1 MKTIAMCALL
11 AALAFGLLPG
21 NRDEAAAP
29 DEGLVLL
36 VETQQDA
43 QAPQKASSAR
53 QNESEKAAVQTAP
66 DAQTVRLLDG
76 GAVTALSMEDYLTGV
91 LLSEMPAD
99 FEPEARKAQA
109 VAARTFTCRKLLQ
122 PKHENADVCA
132 DFSCCQAWTS
142 REQLRQKY
150 GASFDAVWSA
160 AREAVRQTAGEV
172 LTYDG
177 QLILSNDTTRGLI
190 DTYNNFLGL
199 NIGDSPLTL
208 IRNAWAVGAIGIV
221 IGAILIPLLS
231 AATQWINVKLMPQ
244 QPTTNGNDQAS
255 TMAQSMKTMNMVMPL
270 MSAWFC
276 FTLPAGMGL
285 YWIAGSVVR
294 GIQQVVINRHI
305 DKMDFD
311 DIIKKNSVKS
321 AKKLEKMKAAQEKMN
336 AYANM
341 STRNIQS
348 KANSGNVGSADQKSQ
363 TVDSSGESTKPV
375 NAKPG
380 SMMAKAN
387 MVRQYN
393 EKNNNGSKDN

>member
-53 QNESEKAAVQTAP
+53 QNQSEKAAVQTAP

-99 FEPEARKAQA
+99 FETEARKAQA

-132 DFSCCQAWTS
+132 EASCCQAWTS

-177 QLILSNDTTRGLI
+177 QLIDAVYFSCSGGATEAAVAVWGTDVPYLQAVESPGEEAAPRFPRGRSSRRRNSLSG
-190 DTYNNFLGL
+190 
-199 NIGDSPLTL
+199 
-208 IRNAWAVGAIGIV
+208 
-221 IGAILIPLLS
+221 
-231 AATQWINVKLMPQ
+231 
-244 QPTTNGNDQAS
+244 
-255 TMAQSMKTMNMVMPL
+255 
-270 MSAWFC
+270 
-276 FTLPAGMGL
+276 
-285 YWIAGSVVR
+285 
-294 GIQQVVINRHI
+294 
-305 DKMDFD
+305 
-311 DIIKKNSVKS
+311 
-321 AKKLEKMKAAQEKMN
+321 
-336 AYANM
+336 
-341 STRNIQS
+341 
-348 KANSGNVGSADQKSQ
+348 
-363 TVDSSGESTKPV
+363 
-375 NAKPG
+375 
-380 SMMAKAN
+380 
-387 MVRQYN
+387 
-393 EKNNNGSKDN
+393 

>member
-53 QNESEKAAVQTAP
+53 QNQSEKAAVQTAP

-132 DFSCCQAWTS
+132 EASCCQAWTS

-160 AREAVRQTAGEV
+160 AREAVRQTAGQV

-177 QLILSNDTTRGLI
+177 QLIDAVYFSCSGGATEAAVAVWGTDVPYLQAVESPGEEAAPRFSSRAVFSPEEFSQRLMQENPDVQLSGSPDAWLGETTRSAGGGAVTCSIGGVSFSGTQLRRM
-190 DTYNNFLGL
+190 FGL
-199 NIGDSPLTL
+199 NSTRLTL
-208 IRNAWAVGAIGIV
+208 SYQDGDFVFDVTGFGHRVGMSQY
-221 IGAILIPLLS
+221 GA
-231 AATQWINVKLMPQ
+231 Q
-244 QPTTNGNDQAS
+244 
-255 TMAQSMKTMNMVMPL
+255 TMARLGFS
-270 MSAWFC
+270 
-276 FTLPAGMGL
+276 
-285 YWIAGSVVR
+285 Y
-294 GIQQVVINRHI
+294 
-305 DKMDFD
+305 
-311 DIIKKNSVKS
+311 
-321 AKKLEKMKAAQEKMN
+321 
-336 AYANM
+336 
-341 STRNIQS
+341 
-348 KANSGNVGSADQKSQ
+348 Q
-363 TVDSSGESTKPV
+363 TILQYYYQGAEVE
-375 NAKPG
+375 
-380 SMMAKAN
+380 
-387 MVRQYN
+387 RQ
-393 EKNNNGSKDN
+393 